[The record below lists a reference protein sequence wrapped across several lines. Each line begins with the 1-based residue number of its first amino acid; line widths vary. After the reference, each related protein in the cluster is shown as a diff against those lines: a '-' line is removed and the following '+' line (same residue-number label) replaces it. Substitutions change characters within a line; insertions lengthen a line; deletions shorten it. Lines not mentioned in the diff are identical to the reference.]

1 MKSIKL
7 SAILFLVA
15 FYGNVF
21 SAEHVVKM
29 LNGAPPNMF
38 VFDPPV
44 LKVAV
49 GDSVTWD
56 GDAMHNSVSIKT
68 MLPEGAK
75 PWAGNL
81 TKKKGEKS
89 ITVKFDVE
97 GVYGYNCTPHAML
110 GMVGLVVVGDPASN
124 LDAAKKAIDTQAG
137 GKERFVKYFSE
148 VK

>member
-15 FYGNVF
+15 FYGNAF

-68 MLPEGAK
+68 MLPKGAK